1 MSLSKTSLSLHNG
14 NGSPVSDTLTVS
26 FANAGNGVTF
36 KAAQSGGSG
45 DLIVAVVGNTITI
58 TSVAPSKANNHRGNF
73 AVRVTPTNC
82 GSPQD
87 ISVKV
92 AN

>member
-1 MSLSKTSLSLHNG
+1 MTLSKTSLQLHNG
-14 NGSPVSDTLTVS
+14 NGLPVSDTVTVS
-26 FANAGNGVTF
+26 FANAGNGVSFT
-36 KAAQSGGSG
+36 AAQSGGSG

-58 TSVAPSKANNHRGNF
+58 RSVPPARSNNHRGNF
-73 AVRVTPTNC
+73 TVRVTPTNC